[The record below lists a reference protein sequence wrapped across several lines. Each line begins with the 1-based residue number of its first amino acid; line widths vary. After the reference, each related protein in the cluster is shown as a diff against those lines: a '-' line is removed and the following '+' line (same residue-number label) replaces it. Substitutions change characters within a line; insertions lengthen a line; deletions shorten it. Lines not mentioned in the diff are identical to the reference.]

1 MEHTLEAN
9 IKENDEGFVFEH
21 SIASKPFLWNSPEMK
36 RYDQVTCSHLFD
48 DKTGLEAMALLVKQL
63 EQKPEMQASILQ
75 ELHDFAFSCA
85 RSHTFEKDVF
95 SWTRGENEMLRIDSE
110 GLIFVHE
117 AWDDG
122 NEYRSISPSADTY
135 TWKVPEDLL
144 KSFFSEMKV
153 KSLAQLLSR
162 FDSPDFYETLWALRK
177 FAEANHQYVRVEH

>member
-1 MEHTLEAN
+1 MDHELEAK
-9 IKENDEGFVFEH
+9 IKENQEGFIFEH
-21 SIASKPFLWNSPEMK
+21 SVASKRFFWNLPEVT
-36 RYDQVTCSHLFD
+36 RYDHMTCSHLFD

-117 AWDDG
+117 TWDDG

-135 TWKVPEDLL
+135 TWKVPKDLL
-144 KSFFSEMKV
+144 NSFFTEMKV

-162 FDSPDFYETLWALRK
+162 FDSPDFFETLSALRK
-177 FAEANHQYVRVEH
+177 ANNHYVRVEH